1 MANKKRGNRK
11 ITTTATVS
19 PNPLRSRIQRS
30 RRKRRTGG
38 VK

>member
-1 MANKKRGNRK
+1 MSKRKKGDRPVIIQGG
-11 ITTTATVS
+11 TT
-19 PNPLRSRIQRS
+19 NPLRSRIQRK